1 MSIYL
6 RKNALPIFIEII
18 FVVSCFFVP
27 QEYYIYSNLLF
38 YLLLFADFY
47 VKREFSFRKWV
58 KNLKGGKTFWKQV
71 IVTTNLFRSEN
82 TKMCFAACGQHIRCL
97 WGRVFAKA
105 VLYFSSEVHKNGS
118 NKDWKIYCRPAKR

>member
-71 IVTTNLFRSEN
+71 IVTTVFFLIVFGLTTALESFFPNLDTGN
-82 TKMCFAACGQHIRCL
+82 KNNG
-97 WGRVFAKA
+97 VFKG
-105 VLYFSSEVHKNGS
+105 L
-118 NKDWKIYCRPAKR
+118 PAFLRMVSQPGKSVI